1 MNTDVS
7 SESTVEPV
15 FESKLLKPCSDDGDC
30 FTNSKVVSAV
40 RHQGHW
46 TSTGNAEGEAA
57 KLAASALQEVEKWE
71 RVEGD

>member
-1 MNTDVS
+1 MYIIIERVDTDVP

-40 RHQGHW
+40 DPVVF
-46 TSTGNAEGEAA
+46 
-57 KLAASALQEVEKWE
+57 QEVC
-71 RVEGD
+71 RV